1 MTVPMGSRARRTT
14 VFSGVVMG
22 LWTEPQMASIH
33 KMLNPGSIAIVG
45 ATPRM
50 QYGGRFLA
58 AALKGKDRI
67 RVYAVNPRYDEIM
80 GVKSYPSV
88 TDLPEAPDLVA
99 IVVPWDQVLDVLH
112 ESHRKGA
119 GSAIVIS
126 AGFAERGVDDRRD
139 LQRELGEFAR
149 DTGLRISGPNCLGL
163 ANLKDDIWATASSR
177 GAEGLTGPIG
187 LVCQSGA
194 TAFGPF
200 LVRAVENGIG
210 FSYIISTGNEADL
223 DFTDFARYLLDDP
236 DTRVIAGF
244 VEGFKRA
251 DKFLELAKLAAE
263 RGKPIVLIK
272 IGRSE
277 LGARAARSHT
287 AALTGAD
294 ARYDA
299 VFAQY
304 GVIRVQDYD
313 ELIEVAHLMAHT
325 PKPQVPGIAVVSHSG
340 GISSLT
346 ADMCGQAGLDLPPL
360 GDPARDGINGILKGF
375 GWAANPADVTGF
387 ANSESFPQIM
397 EHMVNDPRMGT
408 LVVASAGAD
417 TQANQV
423 ISQRDRTDK
432 GVVFLWTGSR
442 DAKAGLPRLK
452 EARIPIFYT
461 PDKLARGLQ
470 SRLAYHTWRERRLAD
485 GFAAAPPR
493 TPAQDAAIARA
504 LGLGRP
510 TLSESESK
518 QLLAAWGVA
527 SARERLVA
535 SAEEAVAAA
544 EQLGFP
550 VALKVDSPDILH
562 KTEAG
567 IIRLNLGDAAQ
578 VRTAYAEILANAMA
592 YLPALPLEGGGLGG
606 GDACAVL
613 ASPPPRPSP
622 LKGEGVCTATAT
634 SPQARIAGIS
644 VQEMVRD
651 GVEVIIGVSSDPQ
664 LGPVLL
670 FGTGGVMVEV
680 YNDVALRRCPITRA
694 EAEAMIAAVKGARLL
709 QGFRGRPPADL
720 DALADTLVRVSYLA
734 MHLEDHLAELDINP
748 LMVLPSGQ
756 GVKAVDALV
765 VLRGE

>member
-1 MTVPMGSRARRTT
+1 ME
-14 VFSGVVMG
+14 F
-22 LWTEPQMASIH
+22 WTEPQMASIH
-33 KMLNPGSIAIVG
+33 KMLNPRSIAIVG

-58 AALKGKDRI
+58 AALKAKDRV

-80 GVKSYPSV
+80 GEKSYPSV
-88 TDLPEAPDLVA
+88 TDLPEAPDLVG
-99 IVVPWDQVLDVLH
+99 IVVRYDQVLEILR

-139 LQRELGEFAR
+139 LQGELGEFAR
-149 DTGLRISGPNCLGL
+149 ASGMRISGPNCLGL
-163 ANLKDDIWATASSR
+163 ANVKDDIWATSSSR
-177 GAEGLTGPIG
+177 GASGLTGPIG

-251 DKFLELAKLAAE
+251 DKFLEVAKLAAE

-277 LGARAARSHT
+277 LGARAASSHT
-287 AALTGAD
+287 AALTGED

-299 VFAQY
+299 IFAQY

-313 ELIEVAHLMAHT
+313 ELIEVAHLLAHT
-325 PKPQVPGIAVVSHSG
+325 PKPRVPGIAVVSHSG

-346 ADMCGQAGLDLPPL
+346 ADMCGQAGLDLPTL
-360 GDPARDGINGILKGF
+360 GPEARDGINGILKGF

-387 ANSESFPQIM
+387 ANSESFPPIM
-397 EHMVNDPRMGT
+397 EHMINDPRMGT

-417 TQANQV
+417 AQAQQV

-442 DAKAGLPRLK
+442 DAKAGLARLK
-452 EARIPIFYT
+452 DALIPIFYT
-461 PDKLARGLQ
+461 PDKLARSLQ

-485 GFAAAPPR
+485 GFATAPSRTAAQHE
-493 TPAQDAAIARA
+493 TIAQA
-504 LGLGRP
+504 LALGRP

-527 SARERLVA
+527 SARERLA
-535 SAEEAVAAA
+535 NSAEEAVAAA

-567 IIRLNLGDAAQ
+567 VVRLNLGDAAQ
-578 VRTAYAEILANAMA
+578 VRTAYAEILANAHA
-592 YLPALPLEGGGLGG
+592 YVVKALPLEGEG
-606 GDACAVL
+606 GDAIA
-613 ASPPPRPSP
+613 
-622 LKGEGVCTATAT
+622 
-634 SPQARIAGIS
+634 PQAHITGVS

-651 GVEVIIGVSSDPQ
+651 GVEVIVGVSCDPQ

-670 FGTGGVMVEV
+670 FGSGGVMVEV

-694 EAEAMIAAVKGARLL
+694 EAQAMITQVKGARLL
-709 QGFRGRPPADL
+709 QGFRGRPAADL
-720 DALADTLVRVSYLA
+720 AALADTLVRVSHLA
-734 MHLEDHLAELDINP
+734 MHLEGHLAELDINP

-765 VLRGE
+765 VFHGT